1 MDTVERLDALD
12 PVRWWLGWHPFGS
25 VLGGIAVG
33 VVAGYAVV
41 PWLVVVGSILGIAAF
56 AVGALY
62 VDSEAS
68 AIVAAFETEG
78 PEIALASLD
87 PDDAAAVTDSAVEP
101 ADSLSPPML
110 DERSEY
116 AAAAVAVGDTALLV
130 SDRVELDLVARSV
143 TTPGEP
149 RRYAY
154 ADVGAFRYAN
164 GTLSVDIDGETE
176 SRPLPESLREAVAEA
191 ERRRDAFASAST
203 SAHA

>member
-1 MDTVERLDALD
+1 MDTVERLAALD

-87 PDDAAAVTDSAVEP
+87 PDDAVTDSAVEP
-101 ADSLSPPML
+101 TDSLSPPML

-116 AAAAVAVGDTALLV
+116 AAAAVAVGDTALVV

-176 SRPLPESLREAVAEA
+176 SRPLPASLREAVAEA
-191 ERRRDAFASAST
+191 ERRREAFASAST
-203 SAHA
+203 SADA